1 MNLLTESDCLKWLGD
16 FEEKTNTEWKVDKD
30 ATRISQSNKV
40 TIRVLHI
47 TNYYMEHTIFGEGAY
62 LFIESSFWQQQYIK
76 KLHIINWHLSTDSQ
90 PVIGRLVHKDLH

>member
-40 TIRVLHI
+40 TIRVLQI
-47 TNYYMEHTIFGEGAY
+47 TNYYIEHTIFGEGAY
-62 LFIESSFWQQQYIK
+62 LFIENSF
-76 KLHIINWHLSTDSQ
+76 
-90 PVIGRLVHKDLH
+90 

>member
-40 TIRVLHI
+40 TIRVLQI
-47 TNYYMEHTIFGEGAY
+47 TNYYIETQY
-62 LFIESSFWQQQYIK
+62 LK
-76 KLHIINWHLSTDSQ
+76 KAPICSLRAAFSNNNILRNSIL
-90 PVIGRLVHKDLH
+90 